1 MDTMPS
7 VGLTARH
14 DNEFSNRTPVD
25 SNITLWQFLLELLVQ
40 GEHPQL
46 IQWTNRE
53 GEFKLL
59 DAEAVARLWGQRK
72 AKPHM
77 NYDKLSRALRYYYD
91 KNIIKK
97 VIGQKFVYRF
107 VETNITEPVAY
118 NMSLCRAMS
127 NTSVTAKSDIHPSQ
141 VPAAPPPAPPPPAPL
156 TTVTTTTTTTSIVK
170 EEPNK
175 PDHGMSFSISSRD
188 IVIEQ
193 KSKWKRH
200 VNSSRYRAR
209 FADDATDLLMLSRG
223 RPFEEQFLMKN
234 HWTVEQMFIKRGLN
248 ELISLPNVNVLRDV
262 FSSALL

>member
-1 MDTMPS
+1 M
-7 VGLTARH
+7 
-14 DNEFSNRTPVD
+14 
-25 SNITLWQFLLELLVQ
+25 ITSSRIDHRSIRILLCGSFCLELLVQ

-107 VETNITEPVAY
+107 VEANITEPVAY

-127 NTSVTAKSDIHPSQ
+127 NTSVTSKPDAHPAP
-141 VPAAPPPAPPPPAPL
+141 VPAPVPAPPPSQPAL
-156 TTVTTTTTTTSIVK
+156 TTASTTTTPSIVK
-170 EEPNK
+170 EEPCK
-175 PDHGMSFSISSRD
+175 PDHGASFS
-188 IVIEQ
+188 
-193 KSKWKRH
+193 
-200 VNSSRYRAR
+200 
-209 FADDATDLLMLSRG
+209 
-223 RPFEEQFLMKN
+223 
-234 HWTVEQMFIKRGLN
+234 
-248 ELISLPNVNVLRDV
+248 
-262 FSSALL
+262 